1 MYLYFGKA
9 SVHISVYTPG
19 AGIPREQD
27 NLLVKVVDLLHKP
40 KPLMWIC
47 FSYLKC
53 KLF

>member
-9 SVHISVYTPG
+9 VCTFQF
-19 AGIPREQD
+19 IPREQD

-47 FSYLKC
+47 SSYLKC